1 MLDNYGYEII
11 DLGKD
16 VCPEDIVEK
25 TVQTGARLVGLSA
38 LMTTTLP
45 NMEQTV
51 KMIKEKAPG
60 CFIMAGGA
68 VVTEEYARMIG
79 ADFYVP
85 DAQASVKAAGA
96 VYNE

>member
-1 MLDNYGYEII
+1 
-11 DLGKD
+11 
-16 VCPEDIVEK
+16 
-25 TVQTGARLVGLSA
+25 
-38 LMTTTLP
+38 
-45 NMEQTV
+45 
-51 KMIKEKAPG
+51 MIKEKAPG